1 MTMIKKLVSAI
12 FMFALLLAC
21 HTKKVNNES
30 SYSLNSKL
38 TKLADYDEGYPL
50 VDEEIDSNAPY
61 LAEEYIKYYYD
72 FYKDK
77 TAPPPFDYE
86 VDLSKKSFQELRELR
101 AEILARHG
109 FLFMDYLFRSKFSST
124 DWYQPVFWYDNF
136 QIKLNDQE
144 KKFTEKI
151 LTFEKEL
158 YKSNYVQENAR
169 LKANIHNVVNLQQF
183 TDIDPAIME
192 HLINDGFVIN
202 KADHYQLF
210 HVYDRN
216 YYDYTPSFITTD
228 LYLQVLHMH
237 ISKEMQIIE
246 EEKMIPLLSGF
257 FGEQLKIIEEII
269 NSTNDPAVK
278 KAAEWADTYY
288 TIALSLLNRN
298 VYKVSESYS
307 SLYETELLRIKN
319 ADGRKSLFLGDS
331 LMDYTQF
338 IPRGNYT
345 RTDSLMNYFRCVK
358 WLNSA
363 NIFADDDEGLARSVL
378 MAYALLKSESSKKRY
393 LDYSN
398 VINFL
403 AGEEN
408 NLSLSHLMK
417 AIQSYKNEDISEML
431 TADKLTRIRQ
441 ALFAKDPRKFQAKG
455 INDRT
460 EEFIER
466 KKVLFTAG
474 RYTFDAEILQ
484 RLVHVT
490 DPKPMRPFPRGLDVF
505 AAMGNN
511 TAEDIL
517 LNVYNEK
524 HNWETYPDSLTILKQ
539 KFRDFSNWNS
549 SMYNK
554 QMETILT
561 LQNINTNAPYFM
573 LLPSWQLKSLN
584 TMLASWTEL
593 KHDMILYIEQPSA
606 AEMGDGGEIP
616 PPQKIA
622 YVEPQIEFWKK
633 CIELLEL
640 NAKYLSDLGFLSE
653 KLKYR
658 NDELIKIAHLLLN
671 ASQKE
676 IKGAYLTNEEFDDLS
691 FLGGRI
697 EHLTLKIIES
707 DKMSIY
713 EVATPEKYMAVATDV
728 YTYKD
733 QCLEECVGMG
743 DEIYAVVEINGLLY
757 IARGGVFS
765 HFEFIQPASERL
777 TDEKWQQQL
786 LEEKIPPVAPW
797 LSKIK
802 INVDK
807 LSTEP
812 NFNLY

>member
-1 MTMIKKLVSAI
+1 MIIKQVSVIFVVVLLIACNARKSNVENSYKLD
-12 FMFALLLAC
+12 
-21 HTKKVNNES
+21 N
-30 SYSLNSKL
+30 KL
-38 TKLADYDEGYPL
+38 TKLAEYDEGYPL
-50 VDEEIDSNAPY
+50 ADEAIDTNAPY
-61 LAEEYIKYYYD
+61 LAEEYIKYYHD

-77 TAPPPFDYE
+77 TDPPPFDFK

-109 FLFMDYLFRSKFSST
+109 FLFMDYVFRSKFNST
-124 DWYQPVFWYDNF
+124 NWYKPVFWYDNF
-136 QIKLNDQE
+136 QIKLNNQE
-144 KKFTEKI
+144 EKFIDKI

-158 YKSNYVQENAR
+158 YKSNFIKENAQ
-169 LKANIHNVVNLQQF
+169 LKANIDNVVNLQQF
-183 TDIDPAIME
+183 AEIDPAIIE
-192 HLINDGFVIN
+192 HLRNDGFVIN

-237 ISKEMQIIE
+237 ISKEMQLIE

-257 FGEQLKIIEEII
+257 FAEQSKTIEEII
-269 NSTNDPAVK
+269 KTTTDPTVK
-278 KAAEWADTYY
+278 KAAEWSDTYY
-288 TIALSLLNRN
+288 TIALSLLNN
-298 VYKVSESYS
+298 NIYQVPDSYT

-319 ADGRKSLFLGDS
+319 AEGRKSLFLGDS
-331 LMDYTQF
+331 LLDYTQF
-338 IPRGNYT
+338 RPRGNYT
-345 RTDSLMNYFRCVK
+345 RTDSLKNYFRCVK

-363 NIFADDDEGLARSVL
+363 SIFADEDEGLSRSVL
-378 MAYALLKSESSKKRY
+378 MAYAIMKSENSRKKY

-398 VINFL
+398 LINFL

-408 NLSLSHLMK
+408 NLSLILMMEVLRNHK
-417 AIQSYKNEDISEML
+417 TGNISEML
-431 TADKLTRIRQ
+431 TPDKLNEIRG
-441 ALFAKDPRKFQAKG
+441 ALFAKDPRKFQNKG
-455 INDRT
+455 INERT
-460 EEFIER
+460 QEFIER

-490 DPKPMRPFPRGLDVF
+490 DPKPRRPFPKGLDVL
-505 AAMGNN
+505 AATGNN
-511 TAEDIL
+511 AAEDIL
-517 LNVYNEK
+517 LNVYSEK
-524 HNWETYPDSLTILKQ
+524 HNWEGYPDTLNVLKQ
-539 KFRDFSNWNS
+539 KFRNFSNWNS

-561 LQNINTNAPYFM
+561 LQNKNNNSPYFM
-573 LLPSWQLKSLN
+573 QMPSWQLKSLN
-584 TMLASWTEL
+584 TMLASWAEL

-622 YVEPQIEFWKK
+622 YVEPQIDFWAKS
-633 CIELLEL
+633 IEMLEL
-640 NAKYLSDLGFLSE
+640 NDKFLSDLGFMSE

-658 NDELIKIAHLLLN
+658 NNELIKIAQLLLN
-671 ASQKE
+671 TSQKE
-676 IKGAYLTNEEFDDLS
+676 IKGEYLTNEEFNDLS

-697 EHLTLKIIES
+697 EHLTLNIIES
-707 DKMSIY
+707 DKMSVY
-713 EVATPEKYMAVATDV
+713 EVATPEKYMAVAADV

-743 DEIYAVVEINGLLY
+743 DEIYVVVEINGLLY

-765 HFEFIQPASERL
+765 HYEFIQPASDRL
-777 TDEKWQQQL
+777 TDEKWQQLL
-786 LEEKIPPVAPW
+786 LEDKIPPVAPW

-807 LSTEP
+807 LTTQP